1 MNTSLRRPACSQHIP
16 EATSMR
22 FSGPPSTPGKGSA
35 ALSRQA
41 TQAVQSCSVCRL
53 LTFQEANSQLAAD
66 RPAVRPPA
74 RPFTP
79 PCPVRLPIPHSSLP
93 VLPSIHPSFHSSS
106 QHPTA
111 RPSTFLPIHPFTPI
125 SIHYPLSQPA
135 SQLPSKHLFRANE
148 APGPCAA
155 AGKQK
160 EQDGVDVRSGR
171 HDPPRS

>member
-22 FSGPPSTPGKGSA
+22 FSGPPSAPGKGSA

-41 TQAVQSCSVCRL
+41 TQAVQSCPVCRL
-53 LTFQEANSQLAAD
+53 LTFQEANSQLVAD
-66 RPAVRPPA
+66 RPAARPPA

-79 PCPVRLPIPHSSLP
+79 PCPVHLPIPHSSLP
-93 VLPSIHPSFHSSS
+93 ILPSIHLSIHSSS

-111 RPSTFLPIHPFTPI
+111 QPSTLLPIHPFTPI

-135 SQLPSKHLFRANE
+135 SQPATQQTFIQSKRGSGALCSCWETERTRRSRCAQRA
-148 APGPCAA
+148 
-155 AGKQK
+155 
-160 EQDGVDVRSGR
+160 S
-171 HDPPRS
+171 